1 MKRGFTMIEL
11 IFVIVILGILA
22 AVAIPKLAATRT
34 DAQITKGRADVKTM
48 EKEIQGYVLAT
59 GQVDN
64 NLSNMSQAIKKYEGE
79 NEAVINTNAK
89 GAKVMGCVDLNISEN
104 DTTHDI
110 NLTVSKDTNNDIICQ
125 GIQKGVFGKEDE
137 LKFSLKGKRVN
148 Y

>member
-34 DAQITKGRADVKTM
+34 DAQITKGRADIKTM

-59 GQVDN
+59 GQVANADV
-64 NLSNMSQAIKKYEGE
+64 MSQAIKKYEGLGKASVKEE
-79 NEAVINTNAK
+79 NATIL
-89 GAKVMGCVDLNISEN
+89 GCVDFNITEDS
-104 DTTHDI
+104 TTHDI
-110 NLTVSKDTNNDIICQ
+110 NLTVSKDTNSDIICQ
-125 GIQKGVFGKEDE
+125 GIQKGVFGNESSLHFK
-137 LKFSLKGKRVN
+137 LKGKKVN